1 MTLEEAIDESITKI
15 LEINPDLTYTEVYEL
30 CSDYLLKF
38 NKPTKEET
46 KIKSLKKYLSK
57 FFEIDLFADEEP
69 KLEDIQLSMSPLQS
83 IPKQYFQERS
93 WAKKDYIIK
102 IHHLDKQ
109 IWKTILFDDANLQLR
124 FGDEVALIWKN
135 GSWKSTLLKML
146 IWKEESWFWMIEIAD
161 WVKIW
166 YLSQDL
172 FWANDEHTVEEEM
185 RTCFPDIKL
194 AMERLEEI
202 EKLLSMSSW
211 VQEPHPAP
219 LLIGEGSHGVVGE
232 VSAQDSSSQAPQND
246 SLLSSW
252 TQWRILGEEKNIQDY
267 HSLLEEKEKLQ
278 DFLRK
283 ENGYQKR
290 WMQIEILKYFWFSKA
305 MLNFKIKQL
314 SWWEQTK
321 LQITRFLIQE
331 VDLLLLDEP
340 TNHLDIEWIFFLQ
353 RFCELW
359 WKTLIC
365 ISHDKKFLN
374 SCFNRVVEISQ
385 RKLHLYEWNYSDYL
399 RQKEKNLEIQH
410 KNYVAQQ
417 KYLQQQ
423 EKFIT
428 KFRYKSSKA
437 AQVQS
442 RIKMLDKLERVEA
455 PETESDPKKINFKL
469 SQRLPNLIMQIEWLI
484 VWYPWKE
491 LVTLPNKIEITKE
504 MHIWIIWK
512 NWIWKTTLIKTI
524 LWQLQPLHWS
534 VKVHPDLRIGSY
546 SQVFDDLHPN
556 DTVIEA
562 VMWVG
567 ISYQDARAFLWT
579 LKIDV
584 EKMDHKVSSLSWW
597 EMAKVAVTKM
607 LLQKPHIIIMDE
619 PTNHLDLGSKETI
632 KMMLE
637 WFNWV
642 TLIVSH
648 DRDFLEGTSNM
659 LWWIWDNRLTVFHDL
674 QRGFQELESSCRKW

>member
-1 MTLEEAIDESITKI
+1 MTLEEAIDQSITQI
-15 LEINPDLTYTEVYEL
+15 LELNPDLTYAEVYEL

-57 FFEIDLFADEEP
+57 FFELDLFANDEP
-69 KLEDIQLSMSPLQS
+69 KLEDIQPSISPLQS

-124 FGDEVALIWKN
+124 FGDEVAMIWKN
-135 GSWKSTLLKML
+135 GSGKSTLLKML
-146 IWKEESWFWMIEIAD
+146 IWKEESGFWMIEIAD
-161 WVKIW
+161 WVKIG

-185 RTCFPDIKL
+185 KTCFPDIKL

-202 EKLLSMSSW
+202 EKLLLDSDSD
-211 VQEPHPAP
+211 HHA
-219 LLIGEGSHGVVGE
+219 LI
-232 VSAQDSSSQAPQND
+232 
-246 SLLSSW
+246 
-252 TQWRILGEEKNIQDY
+252 EEQT
-267 HSLLEEKEKLQ
+267 KLQ
-278 DFLRK
+278 DQLRK

-305 MLNFKIKQL
+305 MLKFRINQL

-321 LQITRFLIQE
+321 LQIAKFLIQE

-469 SQRLPNLIMQIEWLI
+469 SQRLPNLIMQIEWLT

-512 NWIWKTTLIKTI
+512 NWIWKTTLVKTI
-524 LWQLQPLHWS
+524 LGQILPLHWS

-632 KMMLE
+632 KMMLQ
-637 WFNWV
+637 WFNGV

-648 DRDFLEGTSNM
+648 DRDFLEWTSNM
-659 LWWIWDNRLTVFHDL
+659 LWWIWDNRLAVFHDL
-674 QRGFQELESSCRKW
+674 QRGFQELESSCWKW

>member
-1 MTLEEAIDESITKI
+1 MTLEEAIDQSITQI
-15 LEINPDLTYTEVYEL
+15 LELNPDLTYTEVYQL

-57 FFEIDLFADEEP
+57 FFEIDLFVDDEL
-69 KLEDIQLSMSPLQS
+69 KLDDIQPSISPLQS

-124 FGDEVALIWKN
+124 FWDEVALIWKN
-135 GSWKSTLLKML
+135 GSWKSTFLKML
-146 IWKEESWFWMIEIAD
+146 IWKEESGFWMIEIAN

-202 EKLLSMSSW
+202 EKLLIDEQSD
-211 VQEPHPAP
+211 HHA
-219 LLIGEGSHGVVGE
+219 LI
-232 VSAQDSSSQAPQND
+232 
-246 SLLSSW
+246 
-252 TQWRILGEEKNIQDY
+252 EEKN
-267 HSLLEEKEKLQ
+267 KLQ
-278 DFLRK
+278 DSLRK
-283 ENGYQKR
+283 ENGYQKW
-290 WMQIEILKYFWFSKA
+290 WMQVEILKYFWFSKL
-305 MLNFKIKQL
+305 MLGFKIKQL

-321 LQITRFLIQE
+321 LQIAKFLIQE

-353 RFCELW
+353 RFCELR

-385 RKLHLYEWNYSDYL
+385 KKLHLYEWNYSDYL
-399 RQKEKNLEIQH
+399 RQKEKNIEIQH

-423 EKFIT
+423 EAFIT
-428 KFRYKSSKA
+428 KFRYKASKA

-442 RIKMLDKLERVEA
+442 RIKMLDRIEKIEA
-455 PETESDPKKINFKL
+455 PENEVTPKKINFKL
-469 SQRLPNLIMQIEWLI
+469 SQRLPNLIMQIEWLT

-504 MHIWIIWK
+504 MHIGIIGK

-524 LWQLQPLHWS
+524 LGQLSPLHWS
-534 VKVHPDLRIGSY
+534 IKIHPELRVWSY
-546 SQVFDDLHPN
+546 SQVFEDLHPT
-556 DTVIEA
+556 DTVIESI
-562 VMWVG
+562 MWTW
-567 ISYQDARAFLWT
+567 ISYQDARAFLWA
-579 LKIDV
+579 LQIDV
-584 EKMDHKVSSLSWW
+584 EKMNHKVSSLSWW
-597 EMAKVAVTKM
+597 EMAKVALTKM
-607 LLQKPHIIIMDE
+607 LLKKPHVIIMDE
-619 PTNHLDLGSKETI
+619 PTNHLDLWSKETI
-632 KMMLE
+632 KLMLQ
-637 WFNWV
+637 WFNGV

-648 DRDFLEGTSNM
+648 DRDFLEWTSNM
-659 LWWIWDNRLTVFHDL
+659 LWWIWNNRLTVFHDL
-674 QRGFQELESSCRKW
+674 QRWFQELESSCWKW

>member
-1 MTLEEAIDESITKI
+1 MTLEEAIDQSITQI
-15 LEINPDLTYTEVYEL
+15 LELNPDLTYAEFYQL

-38 NKPTKEET
+38 NKQTKEGRE
-46 KIKSLKKYLSK
+46 IKSLKKYLGK
-57 FFEIDLFADEEP
+57 FFEIDLFVDEEP
-69 KLEDIQLSMSPLQS
+69 KLEEIQPTMSPLQS

-135 GSWKSTLLKML
+135 WSGKSTLLKML
-146 IWKEESWFWMIEIAD
+146 IWKEESWFWMIEIANG
-161 WVKIW
+161 VKIW

-185 RTCFPDIKL
+185 KTCFPDIKL

-202 EKLLSMSSW
+202 EKLLS
-211 VQEPHPAP
+211 
-219 LLIGEGSHGVVGE
+219 
-232 VSAQDSSSQAPQND
+232 D
-246 SLLSSW
+246 
-252 TQWRILGEEKNIQDY
+252 EKSDH
-267 HSLLEEKEKLQ
+267 HSLIEEQHKLQ
-278 DFLRK
+278 DWLRK
-283 ENGYQKR
+283 ENGYQKW
-290 WMQIEILKYFWFSKA
+290 WMQIEILKYFWFSKP

-321 LQITRFLIQE
+321 LQIAKFLIQE

-385 RKLHLYEWNYSDYL
+385 KKLHLYEWNYSNYL
-399 RQKEKNLEIQH
+399 RQKEKNIEIQH

-455 PETESDPKKINFKL
+455 PEIESDPKKINFKL
-469 SQRLPNLIMQIEWLI
+469 SQRLPNLIMQIEWLT

-524 LWQLQPLHWS
+524 LGDLQPLHWS
-534 VKVHPDLRIGSY
+534 VKVHPDLRIWSY

-562 VMWVG
+562 VMWVW

-619 PTNHLDLGSKETI
+619 PTNHLDLWSKETI
-632 KMMLE
+632 KMMLQ
-637 WFNWV
+637 WFNGV
-642 TLIVSH
+642 TIIVSH
-648 DRDFLEGTSNM
+648 DRDFLEWTSNM
-659 LWWIWDNRLTVFHDL
+659 LWWIWNNRLTVFHDL
-674 QRGFQELESSCRKW
+674 QRWFQELENSCWKG

>member
-1 MTLEEAIDESITKI
+1 MTLEESIDQSITTI
-15 LEINPDLTYTEVYEL
+15 LELNPELTYAEVYEL
-30 CSDYLLKF
+30 CADYLLKF

-69 KLEDIQLSMSPLQS
+69 KLEDIQPSMSPLQS
-83 IPKQYFQERS
+83 IPKQYFQERVS
-93 WAKKDYIIK
+93 AKKDYIIK

-135 GSWKSTLLKML
+135 GSGKSTLLKML
-146 IWKEESWFWMIEIAD
+146 IWKEESGFWMIEIAD
-161 WVKIW
+161 WVKIG
-166 YLSQDL
+166 YLSQEL

-185 RTCFPDIKL
+185 KTCFPDIKL

-202 EKLLSMSSW
+202 EQLLMKEPPFDKGGAEWNEAEGYDNFWNIPPSS
-211 VQEPHPAP
+211 P
-219 LLIGEGSHGVVGE
+219 LVKGG
-232 VSAQDSSSQAPQND
+232 Q
-246 SLLSSW
+246 
-252 TQWRILGEEKNIQDY
+252 KDY
-267 HSLLEEKEKLQ
+267 HSLLEERERLQ

-321 LQITRFLIQE
+321 LQIAKFLIQE

-353 RFCELW
+353 RFCELRG
-359 WKTLIC
+359 KTLIC

-374 SCFNRVVEISQ
+374 SCFNRMVEISQ
-385 RKLHLYEWNYSDYL
+385 KKLHLYEWNYSDYL

-455 PETESDPKKINFKL
+455 PENESAPKKINFKL
-469 SQRLPNLIMQIEWLI
+469 SQRLPNLIMQIEWLT
-484 VWYPWKE
+484 VWYPGKE

-512 NWIWKTTLIKTI
+512 NWIWKTTLVKTI
-524 LWQLQPLHWS
+524 LGQISPLHWS
-534 VKVHPDLRIGSY
+534 VKIHPDLRIGSY

-562 VMWVG
+562 VMWVW

-584 EKMDHKVSSLSWW
+584 EKMDHKVSSLSWG

-632 KMMLE
+632 KMMLQ
-637 WFNWV
+637 WFNGV

-648 DRDFLEGTSNM
+648 DRDFLEWTSNM

-674 QRGFQELESSCRKW
+674 QRGFQELESSCRKG

>member
-1 MTLEEAIDESITKI
+1 MTLEEAIDQSITQI
-15 LEINPDLTYTEVYEL
+15 LELNPDLTYAEVYEL

-57 FFEIDLFADEEP
+57 FFELDLFANDKP
-69 KLEDIQLSMSPLQS
+69 KLEDIQPSISPLQS

-135 GSWKSTLLKML
+135 WSWKSTLLKML
-146 IWKEESWFWMIEIAD
+146 IWKEESGFWMIEIAD
-161 WVKIW
+161 WVKIG

-185 RTCFPDIKL
+185 KTCFPDIKL
-194 AMERLEEI
+194 AMERLDEI
-202 EKLLSMSSW
+202 GKLLLDSDSD
-211 VQEPHPAP
+211 HHA
-219 LLIGEGSHGVVGE
+219 LI
-232 VSAQDSSSQAPQND
+232 
-246 SLLSSW
+246 
-252 TQWRILGEEKNIQDY
+252 EEQT
-267 HSLLEEKEKLQ
+267 KLQ
-278 DFLRK
+278 DQLRK

-314 SWWEQTK
+314 SWGEQTK
-321 LQITRFLIQE
+321 LQIAKFLIQE

-469 SQRLPNLIMQIEWLI
+469 SQRLPNLIMQIEWLT

-637 WFNWV
+637 WFNGV

-648 DRDFLEGTSNM
+648 DRDFLEWTSNM
-659 LWWIWDNRLTVFHDL
+659 LWWIWDNRLAVFHDL
-674 QRGFQELESSCRKW
+674 QRGFQELESSCWKW

>member
-1 MTLEEAIDESITKI
+1 MTLEEVIDESITKI

-57 FFEIDLFADEEP
+57 FFEVDLFADDEP
-69 KLEDIQLSMSPLQS
+69 KFEDAQLSMSPLQS

-124 FGDEVALIWKN
+124 FWDEVALIWKN

-146 IWKEESWFWMIEIAD
+146 IWKEESWYWMIEIAKG
-161 WVKIW
+161 VKIW

-185 RTCFPDIKL
+185 KICFPDIKL

-202 EKLLSMSSW
+202 EKLLVDNESD
-211 VQEPHPAP
+211 HHA
-219 LLIGEGSHGVVGE
+219 LIEE
-232 VSAQDSSSQAPQND
+232 QA
-246 SLLSSW
+246 
-252 TQWRILGEEKNIQDY
+252 
-267 HSLLEEKEKLQ
+267 KLQ
-278 DFLRK
+278 DWLRK
-283 ENGYQKR
+283 ENGYQKW

-314 SWWEQTK
+314 SWGEQTK
-321 LQITRFLIQE
+321 LQIAKFLIQE

-385 RKLHLYEWNYSDYL
+385 KKLNLYEWNYSDYL
-399 RQKEKNLEIQH
+399 RQKEKNIEIQH

-423 EKFIT
+423 EAFIT
-428 KFRYKSSKA
+428 RFRYKASKA

-442 RIKMLDKLERVEA
+442 RIKMLDKLDRIEA
-455 PETESDPKKINFKL
+455 PENESAPKKINFKL
-469 SQRLPNLIMQIEWLI
+469 SQRLPNLIMQIEWLT
-484 VWYPWKE
+484 VWYSWKE

-524 LWQLQPLHWS
+524 LGELQPLHWS
-534 VKVHPDLRIGSY
+534 IKIHPEIRVWSY
-546 SQVFDDLHPN
+546 SQVFEDLHPT

-562 VMWVG
+562 IMWTW
-567 ISYQDARAFLWT
+567 ISYQDARGFLWA
-579 LKIDV
+579 LQIDV

-597 EMAKVAVTKM
+597 EMAKVALTKM
-607 LLQKPHIIIMDE
+607 LLQKPHVIIMDE
-619 PTNHLDLGSKETI
+619 PTNHLDLWSKETI
-632 KMMLE
+632 KMMLQ
-637 WFNWV
+637 WFNGV

-648 DRDFLEGTSNM
+648 DRDFLEWTSNM

-674 QRGFQELESSCRKW
+674 QRWFQELESSCWKW

>member
-1 MTLEEAIDESITKI
+1 MTLEEEIDESITKI
-15 LEINPDLTYTEVYEL
+15 LELNPDLTYTEVYEL

-57 FFEIDLFADEEP
+57 FFEIDLFANDEP
-69 KLEDIQLSMSPLQS
+69 KLEDIQPSLSPLQS

-124 FGDEVALIWKN
+124 FWDEVALIWKN

-146 IWKEESWFWMIEIAD
+146 IWKEESGFWMIEIAD
-161 WVKIW
+161 WVKIG

-185 RTCFPDIKL
+185 KTCFPDIRL

-202 EKLLSMSSW
+202 EKLL
-211 VQEPHPAP
+211 
-219 LLIGEGSHGVVGE
+219 IDGESDHHALME
-232 VSAQDSSSQAPQND
+232 EQN
-246 SLLSSW
+246 
-252 TQWRILGEEKNIQDY
+252 
-267 HSLLEEKEKLQ
+267 KLQ

-321 LQITRFLIQE
+321 LQIAKFMIQE

-442 RIKMLDKLERVEA
+442 RIKMLDRLERIEA

-469 SQRLPNLIMQIEWLI
+469 SQRLPNLIMQIEWLT

-524 LWQLQPLHWS
+524 LWQFQPLHWS
-534 VKVHPDLRIGSY
+534 IKVHPDLRIGSY

-562 VMWVG
+562 VMWVW

-648 DRDFLEGTSNM
+648 DRDFLEWTSNM

-674 QRGFQELESSCRKW
+674 QRGFQELESSCWKW

>member
-1 MTLEEAIDESITKI
+1 MTLEEVIDESITKI
-15 LEINPDLTYTEVYEL
+15 LELNPDLTYAEVYEL

-46 KIKSLKKYLSK
+46 KIKSLKKYLGK

-69 KLEDIQLSMSPLQS
+69 KLEDIQPSMSPLQS

-93 WAKKDYIIK
+93 RAKKDYIIK

-135 GSWKSTLLKML
+135 GSGKSTLLKML
-146 IWKEESWFWMIEIAD
+146 IWKEESGFWMIEIAD
-161 WVKIW
+161 WVRIG

-172 FWANDEHTVEEEM
+172 FRSNDEHTVEEEM
-185 RTCFPDIKL
+185 KTCFPDIKL
-194 AMERLEEI
+194 AMEKLEEI
-202 EKLLSMSSW
+202 EKLLIDGESD
-211 VQEPHPAP
+211 HHA
-219 LLIGEGSHGVVGE
+219 LIEE
-232 VSAQDSSSQAPQND
+232 QN
-246 SLLSSW
+246 
-252 TQWRILGEEKNIQDY
+252 
-267 HSLLEEKEKLQ
+267 KLQ

-283 ENGYQKR
+283 ENWYQKR

-321 LQITRFLIQE
+321 LQIAKFLIQE

-469 SQRLPNLIMQIEWLI
+469 SQRLPNLIMQIEWLT
-484 VWYPWKE
+484 VWYPGKE

-512 NWIWKTTLIKTI
+512 NWIWKTTLVKTI

-562 VMWVG
+562 VMWVW

-584 EKMDHKVSSLSWW
+584 EKMDHKVSSLSWG

-632 KMMLE
+632 KMMLQ

-648 DRDFLEGTSNM
+648 DRDFLEWTSNM

-674 QRGFQELESSCRKW
+674 QRGFQELESSCWKG

>member
-15 LEINPDLTYTEVYEL
+15 LELNPDLTYTEVYEL
-30 CSDYLLKF
+30 CSEYLLKF

-46 KIKSLKKYLSK
+46 KIKSLKKYLGK

-69 KLEDIQLSMSPLQS
+69 KLEDIQPSMSPLQS

-146 IWKEESWFWMIEIAD
+146 IWKEESWFWMIEIAN

-185 RTCFPDIKL
+185 KTCFPDIKL

-202 EKLLSMSSW
+202 EKLLTNGESD
-211 VQEPHPAP
+211 HHA
-219 LLIGEGSHGVVGE
+219 LIEE
-232 VSAQDSSSQAPQND
+232 QN
-246 SLLSSW
+246 
-252 TQWRILGEEKNIQDY
+252 
-267 HSLLEEKEKLQ
+267 KLQ
-278 DFLRK
+278 DWLRK

-305 MLNFKIKQL
+305 MLNFKVKQL

-321 LQITRFLIQE
+321 LQIAKFLIQE

-385 RKLHLYEWNYSDYL
+385 KKLHLYEWNYSDYL

-423 EKFIT
+423 EAFIT
-428 KFRYKSSKA
+428 KFRYKASKA

-442 RIKMLDKLERVEA
+442 RIKMLDKLDRVEA

-469 SQRLPNLIMQIEWLI
+469 SQRLPNLIMQIEWLT

-632 KMMLE
+632 KMMLQ
-637 WFNWV
+637 WFNGV

-648 DRDFLEGTSNM
+648 DRDFLEWTSNM
-659 LWWIWDNRLTVFHDL
+659 LRWIWNNRLTVFHDL
-674 QRGFQELESSCRKW
+674 QRWFQELESSCWKG

>member
-15 LEINPDLTYTEVYEL
+15 LELNPDLTYTEVYEL

-57 FFEIDLFADEEP
+57 FFEIDLFVDDEP
-69 KLEDIQLSMSPLQS
+69 KLEDVQPSISPLQS

-93 WAKKDYIIK
+93 RAKKDYIIK

-135 GSWKSTLLKML
+135 GSGKSTLLKML

-161 WVKIW
+161 WVKVW

-172 FWANDEHTVEEEM
+172 FRANDEHTVEKEM
-185 RTCFPDIKL
+185 KTCFPDIKL

-202 EKLLSMSSW
+202 EKLLVDGESD
-211 VQEPHPAP
+211 HHA
-219 LLIGEGSHGVVGE
+219 LI
-232 VSAQDSSSQAPQND
+232 
-246 SLLSSW
+246 
-252 TQWRILGEEKNIQDY
+252 EEQ
-267 HSLLEEKEKLQ
+267 SKLQ
-278 DFLRK
+278 DQLRK

-321 LQITRFLIQE
+321 LQIAKFLIQE

-385 RKLHLYEWNYSDYL
+385 KKLHLYEWNYSDYL

-417 KYLQQQ
+417 KYLKQQ
-423 EKFIT
+423 ETFIT
-428 KFRYKSSKA
+428 KFRYKASKA

-455 PETESDPKKINFKL
+455 PETESDPKKINFKI

-491 LVTLPNKIEITKE
+491 LVTLPNKLEITKE

-512 NWIWKTTLIKTI
+512 NWIWKTTLVKTI
-524 LWQLQPLHWS
+524 LWELQPLHWS

-556 DTVIEA
+556 DTVIDA

-584 EKMDHKVSSLSWW
+584 EKMDHKVSSLSWG

-632 KMMLE
+632 KMMLQ
-637 WFNWV
+637 WFNGV

-648 DRDFLEGTSNM
+648 DRDFLEWTSNM

-674 QRGFQELESSCRKW
+674 QRGFQELEASCWKG

>member
-15 LEINPDLTYTEVYEL
+15 LELNWDLTYAEVYEL
-30 CSDYLLKF
+30 CADYLLKF

-57 FFEIDLFADEEP
+57 FFEIDLFADDEP
-69 KLEDIQLSMSPLQS
+69 KLEDIQPNISPLQS
-83 IPKQYFQERS
+83 IPKQYFQERVS
-93 WAKKDYIIK
+93 AKKDYIIK

-135 GSWKSTLLKML
+135 GSWKSTFLKML
-146 IWKEESWFWMIEIAD
+146 IWKEEAGFWMIEIAD

-166 YLSQDL
+166 YLSQEL

-185 RTCFPDIKL
+185 KTCFPDIKL

-202 EKLLSMSSW
+202 EKLLMKEPPFDKGGAEWNEAEGYDNFWNISHSS
-211 VQEPHPAP
+211 P
-219 LLIGEGSHGVVGE
+219 LAKEG
-232 VSAQDSSSQAPQND
+232 Q
-246 SLLSSW
+246 
-252 TQWRILGEEKNIQDY
+252 KDY
-267 HSLLEEKEKLQ
+267 HSLLEEKEKIQ
-278 DFLRK
+278 DWLRK

-290 WMQIEILKYFWFSKA
+290 WMQIEILKYFWFSKS

-321 LQITRFLIQE
+321 LQIAKFLIQE

-385 RKLHLYEWNYSDYL
+385 KKLHLYEWNYSDYL
-399 RQKEKNLEIQH
+399 RQKEKNLEIQQ

-442 RIKMLDKLERVEA
+442 RIKMLDKLERIEA
-455 PETESDPKKINFKL
+455 PENESAPKKINFKL
-469 SQRLPNLIMQIEWLI
+469 SQRLPNLIMQIEWLT
-484 VWYPWKE
+484 VWYPWNQ

-524 LWQLQPLHWS
+524 LGQISPLHWS
-534 VKVHPDLRIGSY
+534 VKIHPELRVGSY

-556 DTVIEA
+556 DSVIDA
-562 VMWVG
+562 IMWTG
-567 ISYQDARAFLWT
+567 ISYQDARAFLWA
-579 LKIDV
+579 LQIDV

-597 EMAKVAVTKM
+597 EMAKVALTKM

-648 DRDFLEGTSNM
+648 DRDFLEWTSNM
-659 LWWIWDNRLTVFHDL
+659 IWWIWDNRLTVFHDL
-674 QRGFQELESSCRKW
+674 QRGFQELESSCWKG

>member
-15 LEINPDLTYTEVYEL
+15 LELNPDLTYAEVYEL
-30 CSDYLLKF
+30 CSEYLLKF

-46 KIKSLKKYLSK
+46 KIKSLKKYLGK

-69 KLEDIQLSMSPLQS
+69 KLEDIQPSMSPLQS

-93 WAKKDYIIK
+93 RAKKDYIIK

-135 GSWKSTLLKML
+135 GSGKSTLLKML
-146 IWKEESWFWMIEIAD
+146 IWKEESGFWMIEIAS

-185 RTCFPDIKL
+185 KTCFPDIKL

-202 EKLLSMSSW
+202 EKLLVDGESD
-211 VQEPHPAP
+211 HHA
-219 LLIGEGSHGVVGE
+219 LI
-232 VSAQDSSSQAPQND
+232 
-246 SLLSSW
+246 
-252 TQWRILGEEKNIQDY
+252 EEQ
-267 HSLLEEKEKLQ
+267 SKLQ
-278 DFLRK
+278 DRLRK

-321 LQITRFLIQE
+321 LQIAKFLIQE

-385 RKLHLYEWNYSDYL
+385 KKLHLYEWNYSDYL

-423 EKFIT
+423 EAFIT
-428 KFRYKSSKA
+428 KFRYKASKA

-442 RIKMLDKLERVEA
+442 RIKMLDKLDRVEA

-469 SQRLPNLIMQIEWLI
+469 SQRLPNLIMQIEWLT

-512 NWIWKTTLIKTI
+512 NWIWKTTLVKTI

-562 VMWVG
+562 VMWVW

-632 KMMLE
+632 KMMLQ
-637 WFNWV
+637 WFNGV

-648 DRDFLEGTSNM
+648 DRDFLEWTSNM
-659 LWWIWDNRLTVFHDL
+659 LWWIWNNRLTVFHDL
-674 QRGFQELESSCRKW
+674 QRWFQELESSCWKG

>member
-1 MTLEEAIDESITKI
+1 MTLEEVIDESITKI
-15 LEINPDLTYTEVYEL
+15 LELNPDLTYAEVYEL

-46 KIKSLKKYLSK
+46 KIKSLKKYLGK
-57 FFEIDLFADEEP
+57 FFEVDLFVDEEP
-69 KLEDIQLSMSPLQS
+69 KLEDIQPSMSPLQS

-135 GSWKSTLLKML
+135 GSGKSTLLKML
-146 IWKEESWFWMIEIAD
+146 IWKEESGFWMIEIAN

-185 RTCFPDIKL
+185 KTCFLDIKL

-202 EKLLSMSSW
+202 EKLLVDGESD
-211 VQEPHPAP
+211 HHA
-219 LLIGEGSHGVVGE
+219 LI
-232 VSAQDSSSQAPQND
+232 
-246 SLLSSW
+246 
-252 TQWRILGEEKNIQDY
+252 EEQT
-267 HSLLEEKEKLQ
+267 KLQ
-278 DFLRK
+278 DWLRK

-321 LQITRFLIQE
+321 LQIAKFLIQE

-385 RKLHLYEWNYSDYL
+385 KKLHLYEWNYSDYL
-399 RQKEKNLEIQH
+399 RQKEKNSEIQH

-423 EKFIT
+423 EAFIT
-428 KFRYKSSKA
+428 KFRYKASKA

-442 RIKMLDKLERVEA
+442 RIKMLDKLEKVEA

-469 SQRLPNLIMQIEWLI
+469 SQRLPNLIMQIEWLT

-534 VKVHPDLRIGSY
+534 VKVHTGLRIGSY

-562 VMWVG
+562 VMWVW

-632 KMMLE
+632 KMMLQ
-637 WFNWV
+637 WFNGV

-648 DRDFLEGTSNM
+648 DRDFLEWTSNM
-659 LWWIWDNRLTVFHDL
+659 LRWIWDNRLTVFHDL
-674 QRGFQELESSCRKW
+674 QRGFQELESSCWKG

>member
-15 LEINPDLTYTEVYEL
+15 LESNPELTYAEVYEL
-30 CSDYLLKF
+30 CADYLLKF

-57 FFEIDLFADEEP
+57 FFEIDLFADDEP
-69 KLEDIQLSMSPLQS
+69 KLEDIQPNISPLQS
-83 IPKQYFQERS
+83 IPKQYFQERVS
-93 WAKKDYIIK
+93 AKKDYIIK

-135 GSWKSTLLKML
+135 GSWKSTFLKML
-146 IWKEESWFWMIEIAD
+146 IWKEESGFWMIEIAD

-166 YLSQDL
+166 YLSQEL

-185 RTCFPDIKL
+185 KTCFPDIKL

-202 EKLLSMSSW
+202 ENILWQPLSPS
-211 VQEPHPAP
+211 
-219 LLIGEGSHGVVGE
+219 
-232 VSAQDSSSQAPQND
+232 DSSPNREQNFSPD
-246 SLLSSW
+246 RGS
-252 TQWRILGEEKNIQDY
+252 GEAEEVIAKDY
-267 HSLLEEKEKLQ
+267 HSLLEERDRIQ
-278 DFLRK
+278 DRLRK

-321 LQITRFLIQE
+321 LQIAKFLIQE

-353 RFCELW
+353 RFCELRG
-359 WKTLIC
+359 KTLIC

-385 RKLHLYEWNYSDYL
+385 KKLHFYEWNYSDYL

-455 PETESDPKKINFKL
+455 PENESAPKKINFKL
-469 SQRLPNLIMQIEWLI
+469 SQRLPNLIMQIEWLT
-484 VWYPWKE
+484 VWYPWNQ

-524 LWQLQPLHWS
+524 LGQISPLHWS
-534 VKVHPDLRIGSY
+534 VKIHPELRVGSY

-556 DTVIEA
+556 DSVIDA
-562 VMWVG
+562 IMWTG
-567 ISYQDARAFLWT
+567 ISYQDARAFLWA
-579 LKIDV
+579 LQIDV
-584 EKMDHKVSSLSWW
+584 EKMNHKVSSLSWW
-597 EMAKVAVTKM
+597 EMAKVALTKM

-637 WFNWV
+637 WFNGV

-648 DRDFLEGTSNM
+648 DRDFLEWTSNM
-659 LWWIWDNRLTVFHDL
+659 LWWIWDNHLTVFHDL
-674 QRGFQELESSCRKW
+674 HRWFQELESSCWKG

>member
-46 KIKSLKKYLSK
+46 KIKSLKKYLGK

-69 KLEDIQLSMSPLQS
+69 KLEDTQPSMSPLQS

-135 GSWKSTLLKML
+135 GSGKSTLLKML
-146 IWKEESWFWMIEIAD
+146 IWKEESGFWMIEIAD

-172 FWANDEHTVEEEM
+172 FRANDEHTVEEEM
-185 RTCFPDIKL
+185 KTCFPDIKL

-202 EKLLSMSSW
+202 EKLLIDGESD
-211 VQEPHPAP
+211 HHA
-219 LLIGEGSHGVVGE
+219 LIEE
-232 VSAQDSSSQAPQND
+232 QN
-246 SLLSSW
+246 
-252 TQWRILGEEKNIQDY
+252 
-267 HSLLEEKEKLQ
+267 KLQ

-321 LQITRFLIQE
+321 LQIAKFLIQE

-385 RKLHLYEWNYSDYL
+385 KKLHLYEWNYSDYL

-423 EKFIT
+423 EAFIS
-428 KFRYKSSKA
+428 KFRYKASKA

-442 RIKMLDKLERVEA
+442 RIKMLDKLDRVEA

-469 SQRLPNLIMQIEWLI
+469 SQRLPNLIMQIEWLT

-632 KMMLE
+632 KMMLQ
-637 WFNWV
+637 WFNGV

-648 DRDFLEGTSNM
+648 DRDFLEWTSNM
-659 LWWIWDNRLTVFHDL
+659 LRWIWNNRLTVFHDL
-674 QRGFQELESSCRKW
+674 QRWFQELESSCWKG

>member
-15 LEINPDLTYTEVYEL
+15 LELNPDLTYAEIYEL

-57 FFEIDLFADEEP
+57 FFEVDLFADEEP
-69 KLEDIQLSMSPLQS
+69 KLEDIQPSISPLQS

-93 WAKKDYIIK
+93 RAKKDYIIK

-135 GSWKSTLLKML
+135 GSGKSTFLKML
-146 IWKEESWFWMIEIAD
+146 IWKEESGFWMIEIANG
-161 WVKIW
+161 VKIW

-185 RTCFPDIKL
+185 KTCFPDIKL
-194 AMERLEEI
+194 AMERLDEI
-202 EKLLSMSSW
+202 EKLLTDEQSD
-211 VQEPHPAP
+211 HHA
-219 LLIGEGSHGVVGE
+219 LIEE
-232 VSAQDSSSQAPQND
+232 QN
-246 SLLSSW
+246 
-252 TQWRILGEEKNIQDY
+252 
-267 HSLLEEKEKLQ
+267 KLQ

-321 LQITRFLIQE
+321 LQIAKFLIQE

-353 RFCELW
+353 RFCELR

-385 RKLHLYEWNYSDYL
+385 KRLNLYEWNYSDYL
-399 RQKEKNLEIQH
+399 RQKEKNIEIQH

-423 EKFIT
+423 EAFIT
-428 KFRYKSSKA
+428 KFRYKASKA

-442 RIKMLDKLERVEA
+442 RIKMLDRIEKIEE
-455 PETESDPKKINFKL
+455 PENESAPKKINFKL
-469 SQRLPNLIMQIEWLI
+469 SQRLPNLIMQIEWLT

-504 MHIWIIWK
+504 MHIGIIGK

-524 LWQLQPLHWS
+524 LGQLQPLHWN
-534 VKVHPDLRIGSY
+534 VKVHPELRIGSY
-546 SQVFDDLHPN
+546 SQVFEDLHPT

-562 VMWVG
+562 IMWTW
-567 ISYQDARAFLWT
+567 ISYQDARAFLWA
-579 LKIDV
+579 LQIDV

-597 EMAKVAVTKM
+597 EMAKVALTKM
-607 LLQKPHIIIMDE
+607 LLQKPHIIVMDE
-619 PTNHLDLGSKETI
+619 PTNHLDLWSKETI
-632 KMMLE
+632 KMMLQ

-648 DRDFLEGTSNM
+648 DRDFLEWTSNM
-659 LWWIWDNRLTVFHDL
+659 IRWIWDKRLIVFHDL
-674 QRGFQELESSCRKW
+674 QRAFQELEASCWKW

>member
-1 MTLEEAIDESITKI
+1 MTLEEAIDQSITEI
-15 LEINPDLTYTEVYEL
+15 LKSNPDLTYAEVYEL

-69 KLEDIQLSMSPLQS
+69 KLEDIQPSMSPLQS

-93 WAKKDYIIK
+93 RAKKDYIIK

-109 IWKTILFDDANLQLR
+109 IWKTILFYDANLQLR

-135 GSWKSTLLKML
+135 WSWKSTLLKML
-146 IWKEESWFWMIEIAD
+146 IWKEESWYWMIEIAN

-172 FWANDEHTVEEEM
+172 YRSNDEHTVEEEM
-185 RTCFPDIKL
+185 KTCFPDIKL

-202 EKLLSMSSW
+202 DKLLKDNN
-211 VQEPHPAP
+211 VDHHT
-219 LLIGEGSHGVVGE
+219 LI
-232 VSAQDSSSQAPQND
+232 
-246 SLLSSW
+246 
-252 TQWRILGEEKNIQDY
+252 EEQT
-267 HSLLEEKEKLQ
+267 KLQ
-278 DFLRK
+278 DQLRK

-321 LQITRFLIQE
+321 LQIAKFLIQE

-385 RKLHLYEWNYSDYL
+385 RKLNLYEWNYSDYL
-399 RQKEKNLEIQH
+399 RQKEKNIEIQH

-423 EKFIT
+423 EAFIT
-428 KFRYKSSKA
+428 KFRYKASKA

-442 RIKMLDKLERVEA
+442 RIKMLDRIEKIEA
-455 PETESDPKKINFKL
+455 PENESAPKKINFKL
-469 SQRLPNLIMQIEWLI
+469 SQRLPNLIMQIEWLT

-524 LWQLQPLHWS
+524 LGELQPLHWS
-534 VKVHPDLRIGSY
+534 VKVHPELRIGSY
-546 SQVFDDLHPN
+546 SQVFEDLHPT

-562 VMWVG
+562 IMWTW
-567 ISYQDARAFLWT
+567 ISYQDARAFLWA
-579 LKIDV
+579 LQIDV

-597 EMAKVAVTKM
+597 EMAKVALTKM
-607 LLQKPHIIIMDE
+607 LLQRPHVIIMDE
-619 PTNHLDLGSKETI
+619 PTNHLDLWSKETI
-632 KMMLE
+632 KMMLQ
-637 WFNWV
+637 WFNGV

-648 DRDFLEGTSNM
+648 DRDFLEWTSNM
-659 LWWIWDNRLTVFHDL
+659 LRWIRDNRLTVFHDL
-674 QRGFQELESSCRKW
+674 QKWFQELENSCRKW

>member
-15 LEINPDLTYTEVYEL
+15 LELNPDLTYAEVYEL
-30 CSDYLLKF
+30 CSEYLLKF

-46 KIKSLKKYLSK
+46 KIKSLKKYLGK

-69 KLEDIQLSMSPLQS
+69 KLEDIQPSMSPLQS

-135 GSWKSTLLKML
+135 GSGKSTLLKML
-146 IWKEESWFWMIEIAD
+146 IWKEESGFWMIEIAS

-172 FWANDEHTVEEEM
+172 FRANDEHTVEEEM
-185 RTCFPDIKL
+185 KTCFPDIKL

-202 EKLLSMSSW
+202 EKLLIDGESD
-211 VQEPHPAP
+211 HHA
-219 LLIGEGSHGVVGE
+219 LI
-232 VSAQDSSSQAPQND
+232 
-246 SLLSSW
+246 
-252 TQWRILGEEKNIQDY
+252 EEQT
-267 HSLLEEKEKLQ
+267 KLQ
-278 DFLRK
+278 DRLRK

-321 LQITRFLIQE
+321 LQIAKFLIQE

-385 RKLHLYEWNYSDYL
+385 KKLHLYEWNYSDYL

-423 EKFIT
+423 EAFIT
-428 KFRYKSSKA
+428 KFRYKVSKA

-442 RIKMLDKLERVEA
+442 RIKMLDKLEKVEA

-469 SQRLPNLIMQIEWLI
+469 SQRLPNLIMQIEWLT

-524 LWQLQPLHWS
+524 LGELQPLHWS

-556 DTVIEA
+556 DTVIDA
-562 VMWVG
+562 VMWVW

-632 KMMLE
+632 KMMLQ
-637 WFNWV
+637 WFNGV

-648 DRDFLEGTSNM
+648 DRDFLEWTSNM
-659 LWWIWDNRLTVFHDL
+659 LRWIWNNRLTVFHDL
-674 QRGFQELESSCRKW
+674 QRWFQELESSCWKG

>member
-1 MTLEEAIDESITKI
+1 
-15 LEINPDLTYTEVYEL
+15 
-30 CSDYLLKF
+30 
-38 NKPTKEET
+38 
-46 KIKSLKKYLSK
+46 
-57 FFEIDLFADEEP
+57 
-69 KLEDIQLSMSPLQS
+69 MSPLQS

-124 FGDEVALIWKN
+124 FWDEVALIWKN
-135 GSWKSTLLKML
+135 GSWKSTLLRML
-146 IWKEESWFWMIEIAD
+146 IWKEESWYWMIEIAKG
-161 WVKIW
+161 VKIW

-185 RTCFPDIKL
+185 KSCFPDIKL

-202 EKLLSMSSW
+202 EKLLVDNESD
-211 VQEPHPAP
+211 HHA
-219 LLIGEGSHGVVGE
+219 LIEE
-232 VSAQDSSSQAPQND
+232 QA
-246 SLLSSW
+246 
-252 TQWRILGEEKNIQDY
+252 
-267 HSLLEEKEKLQ
+267 KLQ
-278 DFLRK
+278 DWLRK
-283 ENGYQKR
+283 ENGYQKW

-314 SWWEQTK
+314 SWGEQTK
-321 LQITRFLIQE
+321 LQIAKFLIQE

-385 RKLHLYEWNYSDYL
+385 KKLNLYEWNYSDYL
-399 RQKEKNLEIQH
+399 RQKEKNIEIQH

-423 EKFIT
+423 EAFIT
-428 KFRYKSSKA
+428 RFRYKASKA

-442 RIKMLDKLERVEA
+442 RIKMLDKLDRIEA
-455 PETESDPKKINFKL
+455 PENESAPKKINFKL
-469 SQRLPNLIMQIEWLI
+469 SQRLPNLIMQIEWLT
-484 VWYPWKE
+484 VWYSWKE

-524 LWQLQPLHWS
+524 LGELQPLHWS
-534 VKVHPDLRIGSY
+534 IKIHPEIRVWSY
-546 SQVFDDLHPN
+546 SQVFEDLHPT

-562 VMWVG
+562 IMWTW
-567 ISYQDARAFLWT
+567 ISYQDARGFLWA
-579 LKIDV
+579 LQIDV

-597 EMAKVAVTKM
+597 EMAKVALTKM
-607 LLQKPHIIIMDE
+607 LLQKPHVSIMDE
-619 PTNHLDLGSKETI
+619 PTNHLDLWSKETI
-632 KMMLE
+632 KMMLQ
-637 WFNWV
+637 WFNGV

-648 DRDFLEGTSNM
+648 DRDFLEWTSNM

-674 QRGFQELESSCRKW
+674 QRWFQELESSCWKW

>member
-1 MTLEEAIDESITKI
+1 MTLEEVIDQSITKI
-15 LEINPDLTYTEVYEL
+15 LEINPDLTYAEVYEL

-38 NKPTKEET
+38 NKPTKEGT

-57 FFEIDLFADEEP
+57 FFEIDLFAGEEP
-69 KLEDIQLSMSPLQS
+69 KFEDVQTSISPLQS

-109 IWKTILFDDANLQLR
+109 IGKTILFDDANLQLR

-135 GSWKSTLLKML
+135 GSGKSTLLKML
-146 IWKEESWFWMIEIAD
+146 IWKEESWYWMIEIAN
-161 WVKIW
+161 WVKIG

-172 FWANDEHTVEEEM
+172 FWANDEHTLEEEM
-185 RTCFPDIKL
+185 KTCFPDIKL

-202 EKLLSMSSW
+202 EKLLLDSASD
-211 VQEPHPAP
+211 HHA
-219 LLIGEGSHGVVGE
+219 LI
-232 VSAQDSSSQAPQND
+232 
-246 SLLSSW
+246 
-252 TQWRILGEEKNIQDY
+252 EE
-267 HSLLEEKEKLQ
+267 ETKLQ
-278 DFLRK
+278 GRLRK

-321 LQITRFLIQE
+321 LQIAKFLIQE

-385 RKLHLYEWNYSDYL
+385 KKLNLYEWNYSDYL
-399 RQKEKNLEIQH
+399 RQKEKNVEIQH

-423 EKFIT
+423 EAFIT
-428 KFRYKSSKA
+428 KFRYKASKA

-442 RIKMLDKLERVEA
+442 RIKMLDKLDRIEA
-455 PETESDPKKINFKL
+455 PENESAPKKINFKL
-469 SQRLPNLIMQIEWLI
+469 SQRLPNLIMQIEWLT

-524 LWQLQPLHWS
+524 LWEIQPLHWS
-534 VKVHPDLRIGSY
+534 IKIHPELRVWSY
-546 SQVFDDLHPN
+546 SQVFEDLHPT

-562 VMWVG
+562 IMWTW
-567 ISYQDARAFLWT
+567 ISYQDARAFLWA
-579 LKIDV
+579 LQIDV
-584 EKMDHKVSSLSWW
+584 EKMDHKVSSLSWG
-597 EMAKVAVTKM
+597 EMAKVALTKM
-607 LLQKPHIIIMDE
+607 LLKRPHVIIMDE
-619 PTNHLDLGSKETI
+619 PTNHLDLWSKETI
-632 KMMLE
+632 KMMLQ
-637 WFNWV
+637 WFNGV

-648 DRDFLEGTSNM
+648 DRDFLEWTSNM
-659 LWWIWDNRLTVFHDL
+659 LWWIWDNHLMVFHDL
-674 QRGFQELESSCRKW
+674 QRWFQELENSCWKW

>member
-1 MTLEEAIDESITKI
+1 MTLEEVIDESITKI
-15 LEINPDLTYTEVYEL
+15 LELNPDLTYAEVYEL

-46 KIKSLKKYLSK
+46 KIKSLKKYLGK
-57 FFEIDLFADEEP
+57 FFEIDLFADEEL
-69 KLEDIQLSMSPLQS
+69 KLEDIQPSMSPLQS

-93 WAKKDYIIK
+93 RAKKDYIIK

-124 FGDEVALIWKN
+124 FWDEVALIWKN

-146 IWKEESWFWMIEIAD
+146 IWKEESGFWMIEIAD

-172 FWANDEHTVEEEM
+172 FRANDEHTVEEEM
-185 RTCFPDIKL
+185 KTCFPDIKL
-194 AMERLEEI
+194 AMKRLEEI
-202 EKLLSMSSW
+202 EKLLTDGESDH
-211 VQEPHPAP
+211 QA
-219 LLIGEGSHGVVGE
+219 LIEE
-232 VSAQDSSSQAPQND
+232 QN
-246 SLLSSW
+246 
-252 TQWRILGEEKNIQDY
+252 
-267 HSLLEEKEKLQ
+267 KLQ

-321 LQITRFLIQE
+321 LQIAKFLIQE

-385 RKLHLYEWNYSDYL
+385 KKLHLYEWNYSDYL

-469 SQRLPNLIMQIEWLI
+469 SQRLPNLIMQIEWLT

-584 EKMDHKVSSLSWW
+584 EKMDHKVSSLSWG

-632 KMMLE
+632 KMMLQ

-648 DRDFLEGTSNM
+648 DRDFLEWTSNM

-674 QRGFQELESSCRKW
+674 QRGFQDLESSCWKG

>member
-1 MTLEEAIDESITKI
+1 MTLEDAIDQEITKI
-15 LEINPDLTYTEVYEL
+15 LEINPDLTYAEVYEL

-146 IWKEESWFWMIEIAD
+146 IRKEESGFWMIEIAD

-172 FWANDEHTVEEEM
+172 FRANDEHTVEEEM
-185 RTCFPDIKL
+185 KTCFPDIKL

-202 EKLLSMSSW
+202 EKLLLDSASDHH
-211 VQEPHPAP
+211 V
-219 LLIGEGSHGVVGE
+219 LIEE
-232 VSAQDSSSQAPQND
+232 QN
-246 SLLSSW
+246 
-252 TQWRILGEEKNIQDY
+252 R
-267 HSLLEEKEKLQ
+267 LQ
-278 DFLRK
+278 DRLRK
-283 ENGYQKR
+283 ENGYQKW

-314 SWWEQTK
+314 SWGEQTK
-321 LQITRFLIQE
+321 LQIAKFLIQE

-353 RFCELW
+353 HFCELW

-374 SCFNRVVEISQ
+374 SCFNRVVEISHK
-385 RKLHLYEWNYSDYL
+385 KLHLYEWNYSDYL
-399 RQKEKNLEIQH
+399 HQKEKKLGIQH

-455 PETESDPKKINFKL
+455 PEIESDPKKINFKL
-469 SQRLPNLIMQIEWLI
+469 SQRLPNLIMQIEWLT

-512 NWIWKTTLIKTI
+512 NWIWKTTLVKTI

-534 VKVHPDLRIGSY
+534 IKVHPDLHIGSY
-546 SQVFDDLHPN
+546 SQVFDDLHPD

-632 KMMLE
+632 KMMLQ

-648 DRDFLEGTSNM
+648 DRDFLEWTSNM
-659 LWWIWDNRLTVFHDL
+659 LWWIWNNRLTVFHDL

>member
-15 LEINPDLTYTEVYEL
+15 LELNPDLTYAEVYEL
-30 CSDYLLKF
+30 CSEYLLKF

-46 KIKSLKKYLSK
+46 KIKSLKKYLGK
-57 FFEIDLFADEEP
+57 FFEVDLFMDEES
-69 KLEDIQLSMSPLQS
+69 KLEDIQPNMSPLQS

-135 GSWKSTLLKML
+135 GSGKSTLLKML
-146 IWKEESWFWMIEIAD
+146 IWKEESGFWMIEIAS

-172 FWANDEHTVEEEM
+172 FRANDDHTVEEEM
-185 RTCFPDIKL
+185 KTCFPDIKL

-202 EKLLSMSSW
+202 ENLLVDGESD
-211 VQEPHPAP
+211 HHA
-219 LLIGEGSHGVVGE
+219 LI
-232 VSAQDSSSQAPQND
+232 
-246 SLLSSW
+246 
-252 TQWRILGEEKNIQDY
+252 EEQI
-267 HSLLEEKEKLQ
+267 KLQ
-278 DFLRK
+278 DWLRK

-290 WMQIEILKYFWFSKA
+290 WMQIEILKYFWFSKS
-305 MLNFKIKQL
+305 MLKFKIKQL

-321 LQITRFLIQE
+321 LQIAKFLIQE

-385 RKLHLYEWNYSDYL
+385 KKLHLYEWNYSDYL

-455 PETESDPKKINFKL
+455 PEVESDPKKINFKL
-469 SQRLPNLIMQIEWLI
+469 SQRLPNLIMQIEWLT

-512 NWIWKTTLIKTI
+512 NWIWKTTLVKTI
-524 LWQLQPLHWS
+524 LGQIAPLHWS
-534 VKVHPDLRIGSY
+534 IKVHPDLRIGSY
-546 SQVFDDLHPN
+546 SQVFDDLRPN

-584 EKMDHKVSSLSWW
+584 EKMNHKISSLSWW

-632 KMMLE
+632 KMMLA
-637 WFNWV
+637 WFNGV

-648 DRDFLEGTSNM
+648 DRDFLEWTSNM
-659 LWWIWDNRLTVFHDL
+659 LWWIWNNHLTVFHDL
-674 QRGFQELESSCRKW
+674 QRWFQELESSCWKW

>member
-1 MTLEEAIDESITKI
+1 MTLEEVIDESITKI
-15 LEINPDLTYTEVYEL
+15 LELNPDLTYTEVYEL

-46 KIKSLKKYLSK
+46 KIKSLKKYLGK

-69 KLEDIQLSMSPLQS
+69 KLEDIQPSISPLQS

-124 FGDEVALIWKN
+124 FWDEVALIWKN

-146 IWKEESWFWMIEIAD
+146 IGKEESWYGMIEID
-161 WVKIW
+161 KDVKIW

-172 FWANDEHTVEEEM
+172 FWANDEHTVEQEM
-185 RTCFPDIKL
+185 KTCFPDIKL

-202 EKLLSMSSW
+202 EKLLIDEKSD
-211 VQEPHPAP
+211 HHA
-219 LLIGEGSHGVVGE
+219 LIEE
-232 VSAQDSSSQAPQND
+232 QA
-246 SLLSSW
+246 
-252 TQWRILGEEKNIQDY
+252 
-267 HSLLEEKEKLQ
+267 KLQ
-278 DFLRK
+278 DWLRK
-283 ENGYQKR
+283 ENGYQKW

-321 LQITRFLIQE
+321 LQIAKFLIQE

-385 RKLHLYEWNYSDYL
+385 KKLNLYEWNYSDYL
-399 RQKEKNLEIQH
+399 RQKEKNVEIQH

-423 EKFIT
+423 EAFIT
-428 KFRYKSSKA
+428 KFRYKASKA

-442 RIKMLDKLERVEA
+442 RIKMLDKLDRIEA
-455 PETESDPKKINFKL
+455 PENESAPKKINFKL
-469 SQRLPNLIMQIEWLI
+469 SQRLPNLIMQIEWLT

-491 LVTLPNKIEITKE
+491 LVSLPNKIEITKE
-504 MHIWIIWK
+504 MHIGIIWK

-524 LWQLQPLHWS
+524 LGELQPLHWS
-534 VKVHPDLRIGSY
+534 VKVHPEIRVWSY
-546 SQVFDDLHPN
+546 SQVFEDLHPT
-556 DTVIEA
+556 DTIIEA
-562 VMWVG
+562 IMWTW
-567 ISYQDARAFLWT
+567 ISYQDARAFLWA
-579 LKIDV
+579 LQIDV

-597 EMAKVAVTKM
+597 EMAKVALTKM
-607 LLQKPHIIIMDE
+607 LLRRPHVIIMDE
-619 PTNHLDLGSKETI
+619 PTNHLDLWSKETI
-632 KMMLE
+632 KMMLQ

-648 DRDFLEGTSNM
+648 DRDFLEWTSNM
-659 LWWIWDNRLTVFHDL
+659 LWWIWDNHLTVFHDL
-674 QRGFQELESSCRKW
+674 QRGFQELEASCWKW

>member
-15 LEINPDLTYTEVYEL
+15 LELNPDLTYAEVYEL

-57 FFEIDLFADEEP
+57 FFEVDLFADEEP
-69 KLEDIQLSMSPLQS
+69 KLEDIQPSMSPLQS

-93 WAKKDYIIK
+93 RAKKDYIIK

-135 GSWKSTLLKML
+135 GSGKSTFLKML
-146 IWKEESWFWMIEIAD
+146 IWKEESGFWMIEIAN

-185 RTCFPDIKL
+185 KTCFPDIKL
-194 AMERLEEI
+194 AMERLDEI
-202 EKLLSMSSW
+202 EKLLVDEQSD
-211 VQEPHPAP
+211 HHA
-219 LLIGEGSHGVVGE
+219 LIEE
-232 VSAQDSSSQAPQND
+232 QN
-246 SLLSSW
+246 
-252 TQWRILGEEKNIQDY
+252 
-267 HSLLEEKEKLQ
+267 KLQ
-278 DFLRK
+278 DYLRK

-321 LQITRFLIQE
+321 LQIAKFLIQE

-385 RKLHLYEWNYSDYL
+385 KKLNLYEWNYSDYL
-399 RQKEKNLEIQH
+399 RQKEKNIEIQH

-423 EKFIT
+423 EAFIT
-428 KFRYKSSKA
+428 KFRYKASKA

-442 RIKMLDKLERVEA
+442 RIKMLDRIEKIEA
-455 PETESDPKKINFKL
+455 PENESTPKKINFKL
-469 SQRLPNLIMQIEWLI
+469 SQRLPNLIMQIEWLT

-504 MHIWIIWK
+504 MHIWIIGK

-524 LWQLQPLHWS
+524 LGQLQPLHWN
-534 VKVHPDLRIGSY
+534 VKVHQDLRIGSY
-546 SQVFDDLHPN
+546 SQVFEDLHPT

-562 VMWVG
+562 IMWTW
-567 ISYQDARAFLWT
+567 ISYQDARAFLWA
-579 LKIDV
+579 LQIDV

-597 EMAKVAVTKM
+597 EMAKVALTKM

-619 PTNHLDLGSKETI
+619 PTNHLDLWSKETI
-632 KMMLE
+632 KMMLQ
-637 WFNWV
+637 WFNGV

-648 DRDFLEGTSNM
+648 DRDFLEWTSNM
-659 LWWIWDNRLTVFHDL
+659 IWWIWDKRLTVFHDL
-674 QRGFQELESSCRKW
+674 QRAFQELEASCWKW

>member
-1 MTLEEAIDESITKI
+1 MTLEEVIDESITKI
-15 LEINPDLTYTEVYEL
+15 LEINPDLTYAGVYEL

-46 KIKSLKKYLSK
+46 KIKSLKKYLGK
-57 FFEIDLFADEEP
+57 FFEIDLFEDEEP
-69 KLEDIQLSMSPLQS
+69 KLEDIQPSISPLQS

-93 WAKKDYIIK
+93 RAKKDYIIK

-124 FGDEVALIWKN
+124 FWDEVALIWKN
-135 GSWKSTLLKML
+135 GSGKSTLLKML
-146 IWKEESWFWMIEIAD
+146 IWKEESWYGMIEIAN
-161 WVKIW
+161 WVKIG

-185 RTCFPDIKL
+185 KTCFPDIKL

-202 EKLLSMSSW
+202 EKLLLDSNSD
-211 VQEPHPAP
+211 HNA
-219 LLIGEGSHGVVGE
+219 LI
-232 VSAQDSSSQAPQND
+232 
-246 SLLSSW
+246 
-252 TQWRILGEEKNIQDY
+252 EE
-267 HSLLEEKEKLQ
+267 ETKLQ
-278 DFLRK
+278 EQLKK

-290 WMQIEILKYFWFSKA
+290 WMQIEMLKYFWFSKA

-321 LQITRFLIQE
+321 LQIAKFLIQE

-385 RKLHLYEWNYSDYL
+385 KKLNLYEWNYSDYL
-399 RQKEKNLEIQH
+399 RQKEKNVEIQH

-423 EKFIT
+423 EAFIT
-428 KFRYKSSKA
+428 KFRYKASKA

-442 RIKMLDKLERVEA
+442 RIKMLDKLDRVEA
-455 PETESDPKKINFKL
+455 PENESAPKKINFKL
-469 SQRLPNLIMQIEWLI
+469 SQRLPNLIMQLEWLT

-491 LVTLPNKIEITKE
+491 LVILPNKIEITKE

-524 LWQLQPLHWS
+524 LWALQPLHWS
-534 VKVHPDLRIGSY
+534 VKIHPELRVGSY
-546 SQVFDDLHPN
+546 SQVFEDLHPM

-562 VMWVG
+562 IMWTW
-567 ISYQDARAFLWT
+567 ISYQDARAFLWA
-579 LKIDV
+579 LQIDV

-597 EMAKVAVTKM
+597 EMAKVALTKM
-607 LLQKPHIIIMDE
+607 LLQRPHVIIMDE
-619 PTNHLDLGSKETI
+619 PTNHLDLWSKETI
-632 KMMLE
+632 KMMLQ
-637 WFNWV
+637 WFNGV

-648 DRDFLEGTSNM
+648 DRDFLEWTSNM
-659 LWWIWDNRLTVFHDL
+659 LWWIWDNHLTVFHDL
-674 QRGFQELESSCRKW
+674 QRWFQELESNCWKW

>member
-15 LEINPDLTYTEVYEL
+15 LELNPDLTYAEVYEL
-30 CSDYLLKF
+30 CSEYLLKF

-46 KIKSLKKYLSK
+46 KIKSLKKYLNK

-69 KLEDIQLSMSPLQS
+69 KLEDIQPSMSPLQS

-146 IWKEESWFWMIEIAD
+146 IWKEESGFWMIEIAD

-172 FWANDEHTVEEEM
+172 FRANDEHTVEEEM

-202 EKLLSMSSW
+202 EMLLTDEQSD
-211 VQEPHPAP
+211 H
-219 LLIGEGSHGVVGE
+219 
-232 VSAQDSSSQAPQND
+232 
-246 SLLSSW
+246 
-252 TQWRILGEEKNIQDY
+252 

-278 DFLRK
+278 DRLRK

-290 WMQIEILKYFWFSKA
+290 WMQIEILKYFWFSKT

-321 LQITRFLIQE
+321 LQIAKFLIQE

-374 SCFNRVVEISQ
+374 SCFNRVIEISQ
-385 RKLHLYEWNYSDYL
+385 KKLHLYEWNYSDYL

-428 KFRYKSSKA
+428 KFRYKASKA

-469 SQRLPNLIMQIEWLI
+469 SQRLPNLIMQIEWLT
-484 VWYPWKE
+484 VWYPWKK

-512 NWIWKTTLIKTI
+512 NWIWKTTLVKTI

-556 DTVIEA
+556 DTVIDA

-632 KMMLE
+632 KMMLQ
-637 WFNWV
+637 WFNGV

-648 DRDFLEGTSNM
+648 DRDFLEWTSNM
-659 LWWIWDNRLTVFHDL
+659 LRWIWNNRLTVFHDL
-674 QRGFQELESSCRKW
+674 QRWFQELESSCWKQ

>member
-15 LEINPDLTYTEVYEL
+15 LEINPDLTYAEVYEL

-46 KIKSLKKYLSK
+46 KIKSLKKYLGK

-69 KLEDIQLSMSPLQS
+69 KLEEVQPSISPLQS

-124 FGDEVALIWKN
+124 FGDEVVLIWKN
-135 GSWKSTLLKML
+135 GSGKSTLLKML
-146 IWKEESWFWMIEIAD
+146 IWKEESWFWMIEIAN
-161 WVKIW
+161 WVKMW

-172 FWANDEHTVEEEM
+172 YRANDEHTVEEEM
-185 RTCFPDIKL
+185 KTCFPDIAL
-194 AMERLEEI
+194 AMKRLEEI
-202 EKLLSMSSW
+202 E
-211 VQEPHPAP
+211 QELKDDLVDHNA
-219 LLIGEGSHGVVGE
+219 LIEE
-232 VSAQDSSSQAPQND
+232 QN
-246 SLLSSW
+246 
-252 TQWRILGEEKNIQDY
+252 R
-267 HSLLEEKEKLQ
+267 LQ
-278 DFLRK
+278 DQLRK
-283 ENGYQKR
+283 ENGYQKW
-290 WMQIEILKYFWFSKA
+290 WMQIEILKYFWFSEA

-321 LQITRFLIQE
+321 LQIAKFLIQE

-385 RKLHLYEWNYSDYL
+385 KKLNLYEWNYSDYL
-399 RQKEKNLEIQH
+399 RQKEKNVEIQH

-423 EKFIT
+423 ETFIT
-428 KFRYKSSKA
+428 KFRYKASKA

-442 RIKMLDKLERVEA
+442 RIKMLDKLERIEA
-455 PETESDPKKINFKL
+455 PENESAPKKINFKL
-469 SQRLPNLIMQIEWLI
+469 SQRLPNLIMQIEWLT

-512 NWIWKTTLIKTI
+512 NWVWKTTLIKTI
-524 LWQLQPLHWS
+524 LGQLQPLHWS
-534 VKVHPDLRIGSY
+534 VKIHPELRIWSY
-546 SQVFDDLHPN
+546 SQVFEDLHPT

-562 VMWVG
+562 IMWTW
-567 ISYQDARAFLWT
+567 ISYQDARAFLWA
-579 LKIDV
+579 LQIDV

-597 EMAKVAVTKM
+597 EMAKVALTKM
-607 LLQKPHIIIMDE
+607 LLQRPHVIIMDE
-619 PTNHLDLGSKETI
+619 PTNHLDLWSKETI
-632 KMMLE
+632 KMMLQ

-648 DRDFLEGTSNM
+648 DRDFLEWTSNM
-659 LWWIWDNRLTVFHDL
+659 LRWIWDSHLTVFHDL
-674 QRGFQELESSCRKW
+674 QRWFQELEASCWKW

>member
-1 MTLEEAIDESITKI
+1 MTLEEIIDESITKI
-15 LEINPDLTYTEVYEL
+15 LEINPDLTYAEVYEL

-57 FFEIDLFADEEP
+57 FFEIDLFDNEEP
-69 KLEDIQLSMSPLQS
+69 KLEDIQPSISPLLS

-93 WAKKDYIIK
+93 RAKKDYIIK

-135 GSWKSTLLKML
+135 GSGKSTLLKML
-146 IWKEESWFWMIEIAD
+146 IWKEESWYGMIEIANG
-161 WVKIW
+161 VKIW

-172 FWANDEHTVEEEM
+172 FWANDEHTVEKEM
-185 RTCFPDIKL
+185 KTCFPDIKL

-202 EKLLSMSSW
+202 EKLLLDSNSD
-211 VQEPHPAP
+211 HHA
-219 LLIGEGSHGVVGE
+219 LI
-232 VSAQDSSSQAPQND
+232 
-246 SLLSSW
+246 
-252 TQWRILGEEKNIQDY
+252 EEQT
-267 HSLLEEKEKLQ
+267 KLQ
-278 DFLRK
+278 DWLRK

-290 WMQIEILKYFWFSKA
+290 WMQVEILKYFWFSKA

-321 LQITRFLIQE
+321 LQIAKFLIQE

-365 ISHDKKFLN
+365 ISHDKKFLS

-385 RKLHLYEWNYSDYL
+385 KKLNLYEWNYSDYL
-399 RQKEKNLEIQH
+399 RQKERNVEIQH
-410 KNYVAQQ
+410 KNFVAQQ

-423 EKFIT
+423 EAFIT
-428 KFRYKSSKA
+428 KFRYKASKA

-442 RIKMLDKLERVEA
+442 RIKMLDKLDRIEA
-455 PETESDPKKINFKL
+455 PENESAPRKINFKL
-469 SQRLPNLIMQIEWLI
+469 SQRLPNLIMQIEWLT

-524 LWQLQPLHWS
+524 LWELQPLHWS
-534 VKVHPDLRIGSY
+534 VKIHPELRIGSY
-546 SQVFDDLHPN
+546 SQVFEDLHPM

-562 VMWVG
+562 IMWTW
-567 ISYQDARAFLWT
+567 ISYQDARAFLWA
-579 LKIDV
+579 LQIDV

-597 EMAKVAVTKM
+597 EMAKVALTKM
-607 LLQKPHIIIMDE
+607 LLQKPHVIIMDE
-619 PTNHLDLGSKETI
+619 PTNHLDLWSKETI
-632 KMMLE
+632 KMMLQ
-637 WFNWV
+637 WFNGV

-648 DRDFLEGTSNM
+648 DRDFLEWTSNM
-659 LWWIWDNRLTVFHDL
+659 LWWIWDNHLTVFHDL
-674 QRGFQELESSCRKW
+674 QRGFQELESSCWKG

>member
-1 MTLEEAIDESITKI
+1 MTLEDAIDQEITKI
-15 LEINPDLTYTEVYEL
+15 LEINPDLTYAEVYEL

-69 KLEDIQLSMSPLQS
+69 KLEDIQPSISPLQS

-93 WAKKDYIIK
+93 RAKKDYIIK

-146 IWKEESWFWMIEIAD
+146 IWKEESGFWMIEIAD

-172 FWANDEHTVEEEM
+172 FRANDKHTVEEEM
-185 RTCFPDIKL
+185 KTCFPDIKL

-202 EKLLSMSSW
+202 EKLLLDSASDHH
-211 VQEPHPAP
+211 V
-219 LLIGEGSHGVVGE
+219 LIEE
-232 VSAQDSSSQAPQND
+232 QN
-246 SLLSSW
+246 
-252 TQWRILGEEKNIQDY
+252 R
-267 HSLLEEKEKLQ
+267 LQ
-278 DFLRK
+278 DRLRK
-283 ENGYQKR
+283 ENGYQKW

-314 SWWEQTK
+314 SWGEQTK
-321 LQITRFLIQE
+321 LQIAKFLVQE

-353 RFCELW
+353 HFCELW

-374 SCFNRVVEISQ
+374 SCFNRVVEISHK
-385 RKLHLYEWNYSDYL
+385 KLHLYEWNYSDYL
-399 RQKEKNLEIQH
+399 HQKEKKLEIQH

-455 PETESDPKKINFKL
+455 PEIESDPKKINFKL
-469 SQRLPNLIMQIEWLI
+469 SQRLPNLIMQIEWLT
-484 VWYPWKE
+484 VWYPGKE

-512 NWIWKTTLIKTI
+512 NWIWKTTLVKTI

-562 VMWVG
+562 VMWVW

-632 KMMLE
+632 KMMLQ

-648 DRDFLEGTSNM
+648 DRDFLEWTSNM
-659 LWWIWDNRLTVFHDL
+659 LWWIWNNRLTVFHDL
-674 QRGFQELESSCRKW
+674 QGGFQELESSCRKW

>member
-15 LEINPDLTYTEVYEL
+15 LELNPDLTYAEVYEL

-57 FFEIDLFADEEP
+57 FFEVDLFADEEP
-69 KLEDIQLSMSPLQS
+69 KLEDIQPSMSPLQS

-135 GSWKSTLLKML
+135 GSGKSTLLKML
-146 IWKEESWFWMIEIAD
+146 IWKEESGFWMIQIAN

-185 RTCFPDIKL
+185 KTCFPDIKL
-194 AMERLEEI
+194 AMERLDEI
-202 EKLLSMSSW
+202 EKLLTDEQSD
-211 VQEPHPAP
+211 HHA
-219 LLIGEGSHGVVGE
+219 LIEE
-232 VSAQDSSSQAPQND
+232 QN
-246 SLLSSW
+246 
-252 TQWRILGEEKNIQDY
+252 
-267 HSLLEEKEKLQ
+267 KLQ

-321 LQITRFLIQE
+321 LQIAKFLIQE

-385 RKLHLYEWNYSDYL
+385 KKLHLYEWNYSDYL

-423 EKFIT
+423 EAFIT
-428 KFRYKSSKA
+428 KFRYKASKA

-442 RIKMLDKLERVEA
+442 RIKMLDRIEKIEA

-469 SQRLPNLIMQIEWLI
+469 SQRLPNLIMQIEGLT

-504 MHIWIIWK
+504 MHIGIIGK

-524 LWQLQPLHWS
+524 LGQLQPLHWS
-534 VKVHPDLRIGSY
+534 VKVHPDLRIWSY

-562 VMWVG
+562 VMWVW

-619 PTNHLDLGSKETI
+619 PTNHLDLWSKETI
-632 KMMLE
+632 KMMLQ
-637 WFNWV
+637 WFNGV

-648 DRDFLEGTSNM
+648 DRDFLEWTSNM
-659 LWWIWDNRLTVFHDL
+659 IWWIWDKRLTVFHDL
-674 QRGFQELESSCRKW
+674 QRWFQELESSCWKW

>member
-30 CSDYLLKF
+30 CSEYLLKF

-46 KIKSLKKYLSK
+46 KIKSLKKYLGK

-69 KLEDIQLSMSPLQS
+69 KLEDIQPSMSPLQS

-102 IHHLDKQ
+102 IHNLDKQ

-124 FGDEVALIWKN
+124 FWDEVALIWKN
-135 GSWKSTLLKML
+135 GSGKSTLLKML
-146 IWKEESWFWMIEIAD
+146 IWKEESWFWMIEIAN

-172 FWANDEHTVEEEM
+172 FRANDEHTVEEEM
-185 RTCFPDIKL
+185 KTCFPDIKL

-202 EKLLSMSSW
+202 EKLLTDGESD
-211 VQEPHPAP
+211 HHA
-219 LLIGEGSHGVVGE
+219 LI
-232 VSAQDSSSQAPQND
+232 
-246 SLLSSW
+246 
-252 TQWRILGEEKNIQDY
+252 EEQ
-267 HSLLEEKEKLQ
+267 SKLQ
-278 DFLRK
+278 DWLRK

-321 LQITRFLIQE
+321 LQIAKFLIQE

-385 RKLHLYEWNYSDYL
+385 KKLHLYEWNYSDYL

-423 EKFIT
+423 EAFIT
-428 KFRYKSSKA
+428 KFRYKASKA

-442 RIKMLDKLERVEA
+442 RIKMLDKIEKIEA

-469 SQRLPNLIMQIEWLI
+469 SQRLPNLIMQIEWLT

-562 VMWVG
+562 VMWVW

-632 KMMLE
+632 KMMLQ
-637 WFNWV
+637 WFNGV

-648 DRDFLEGTSNM
+648 DRDFLEWTSNM
-659 LWWIWDNRLTVFHDL
+659 LWWIWNNRLTVFHDL
-674 QRGFQELESSCRKW
+674 QRGFQELESSCRKG

>member
-1 MTLEEAIDESITKI
+1 MTLEEAIDQSITQI
-15 LEINPDLTYTEVYEL
+15 LELNPDLTYAEVYEL

-57 FFEIDLFADEEP
+57 FFELDLFANDEP
-69 KLEDIQLSMSPLQS
+69 KLEDIQPSISPLQS

-124 FGDEVALIWKN
+124 FGDEVAMIWKN
-135 GSWKSTLLKML
+135 GSGKSTLLKML
-146 IWKEESWFWMIEIAD
+146 IWKEESGFWMIEIAD
-161 WVKIW
+161 WVKIG

-185 RTCFPDIKL
+185 KTCFPDIKL
-194 AMERLEEI
+194 AMERLDEI
-202 EKLLSMSSW
+202 GKLLLDSDSD
-211 VQEPHPAP
+211 HHA
-219 LLIGEGSHGVVGE
+219 LI
-232 VSAQDSSSQAPQND
+232 
-246 SLLSSW
+246 
-252 TQWRILGEEKNIQDY
+252 EEQT
-267 HSLLEEKEKLQ
+267 KLQ
-278 DFLRK
+278 DQLRK

-321 LQITRFLIQE
+321 LQIAKFLIQE

-385 RKLHLYEWNYSDYL
+385 KKLHLYEWNYSDYL

-455 PETESDPKKINFKL
+455 PEAESDPKKINFKL
-469 SQRLPNLIMQIEWLI
+469 SQRLPNLIMQIEWLT

-512 NWIWKTTLIKTI
+512 NWIWKTTLVKTI
-524 LWQLQPLHWS
+524 LGQISPLHWS
-534 VKVHPDLRIGSY
+534 IKVHPDLHIGSY

-584 EKMDHKVSSLSWW
+584 EKMDHKVSSLSWG

-637 WFNWV
+637 WFNGV

-648 DRDFLEGTSNM
+648 DRDFLEWTSNM

-674 QRGFQELESSCRKW
+674 QRGFQELESSCWKW

>member
-1 MTLEEAIDESITKI
+1 MTLEEVIDQSITQI
-15 LEINPDLTYTEVYEL
+15 LELNPDLTYAEVYEL

-46 KIKSLKKYLSK
+46 KIKSLKKYLGK
-57 FFEIDLFADEEP
+57 FFEIDLFVADEL
-69 KLEDIQLSMSPLQS
+69 KLEEIQPSMSPLQS

-93 WAKKDYIIK
+93 RAKKDYIIK

-135 GSWKSTLLKML
+135 WSGKSTFLKML
-146 IWKEESWFWMIEIAD
+146 IWKEESWFWMIEIAN

-172 FWANDEHTVEEEM
+172 FWANDEHTVEDEM
-185 RTCFPDIKL
+185 KTCFPDIKL

-202 EKLLSMSSW
+202 D
-211 VQEPHPAP
+211 Q
-219 LLIGEGSHGVVGE
+219 LLIDGKSDHH
-232 VSAQDSSSQAPQND
+232 A
-246 SLLSSW
+246 L
-252 TQWRILGEEKNIQDY
+252 IEEQQ
-267 HSLLEEKEKLQ
+267 KLQ
-278 DFLRK
+278 DWLRK

-305 MLNFKIKQL
+305 MFNFKIKQL

-321 LQITRFLIQE
+321 LQIAKFLIQE

-399 RQKEKNLEIQH
+399 RQKEKNIEIQH
-410 KNYVAQQ
+410 RSYVAQQ

-455 PETESDPKKINFKL
+455 PEKESDPKKINFKL
-469 SQRLPNLIMQIEWLI
+469 SQRLPNLIMQIEWLT

-524 LWQLQPLHWS
+524 LGELQPLHWS
-534 VKVHPDLRIGSY
+534 VKIHPDLRIWSY

-562 VMWVG
+562 VMWIW

-619 PTNHLDLGSKETI
+619 PTNHLDLWSKETI
-632 KMMLE
+632 KMMLQ
-637 WFNWV
+637 WFNGV

-648 DRDFLEGTSNM
+648 DRDFLEWTSNM
-659 LWWIWDNRLTVFHDL
+659 LWWIWNNCLTVFHDL
-674 QRGFQELESSCRKW
+674 QRWFQELESSCWK

>member
-15 LEINPDLTYTEVYEL
+15 LELNPDLTYAEVYEL

-46 KIKSLKKYLSK
+46 KIKSLKKYLGK

-69 KLEDIQLSMSPLQS
+69 KLEDIQPSMSPLQS

-93 WAKKDYIIK
+93 RAKKDYIIK

-135 GSWKSTLLKML
+135 GSGKSTLLKML
-146 IWKEESWFWMIEIAD
+146 IWKEESGFWMIEIAD

-185 RTCFPDIKL
+185 KTCFPDIKL

-202 EKLLSMSSW
+202 EKLLNSNCPPFWKEEDHEVVEDFKILSPSDSSPNRE
-211 VQEPHPAP
+211 QNFSP
-219 LLIGEGSHGVVGE
+219 LWGGVSQSDEGVV
-232 VSAQDSSSQAPQND
+232 
-246 SLLSSW
+246 
-252 TQWRILGEEKNIQDY
+252 IQKDY
-267 HSLLEEKEKLQ
+267 HSLLEERDRIQEW
-278 DFLRK
+278 LRK

-290 WMQIEILKYFWFSKA
+290 WMQIEILKYFWFSKS

-321 LQITRFLIQE
+321 LQIAKFLIQE

-385 RKLHLYEWNYSDYL
+385 KKLHLYEWNYSDYL
-399 RQKEKNLEIQH
+399 HQKEKNLEIQH

-455 PETESDPKKINFKL
+455 PETESDPKKINFRL
-469 SQRLPNLIMQIEWLI
+469 SQRLPNLIMQIEWLT

-524 LWQLQPLHWS
+524 LGELQPLHWS

-556 DTVIEA
+556 DTVIDA
-562 VMWVG
+562 VMWVW

-632 KMMLE
+632 KMMLQ
-637 WFNWV
+637 WFNGV

-648 DRDFLEGTSNM
+648 DRDFLEWTSNM
-659 LWWIWDNRLTVFHDL
+659 LRWIWNNRLTVFHDL
-674 QRGFQELESSCRKW
+674 QRWFQELESSCWKG

>member
-15 LEINPDLTYTEVYEL
+15 LELNPDLTYAEVYEL
-30 CSDYLLKF
+30 CSEYLLKF

-46 KIKSLKKYLSK
+46 KIKSLKKYLGK

-69 KLEDIQLSMSPLQS
+69 KLEEIQPSMSPLQS

-124 FGDEVALIWKN
+124 FWDEVALIWKN
-135 GSWKSTLLKML
+135 GSGKSTLLKML
-146 IWKEESWFWMIEIAD
+146 IWKEESGFWMIEIAN
-161 WVKIW
+161 WVKIG

-172 FWANDEHTVEEEM
+172 FRANDEHTVEEEM
-185 RTCFPDIKL
+185 KTCFPDIKL

-202 EKLLSMSSW
+202 EKLLTD
-211 VQEPHPAP
+211 
-219 LLIGEGSHGVVGE
+219 EGSEYH
-232 VSAQDSSSQAPQND
+232 A
-246 SLLSSW
+246 L
-252 TQWRILGEEKNIQDY
+252 IEEQT
-267 HSLLEEKEKLQ
+267 KLQ
-278 DFLRK
+278 DWLRK

-321 LQITRFLIQE
+321 LQIAKFLIQE

-385 RKLHLYEWNYSDYL
+385 KKLHLYEWNYSDYL
-399 RQKEKNLEIQH
+399 RQKEKNIESQH

-417 KYLQQQ
+417 KYLKQQ
-423 EKFIT
+423 EAFIT
-428 KFRYKSSKA
+428 KFRYKASKA

-442 RIKMLDKLERVEA
+442 RIKMLDKLEKVEA

-469 SQRLPNLIMQIEWLI
+469 SQRLPNLIMQIEWLT

-524 LWQLQPLHWS
+524 LWDLQPLHWS

-556 DTVIEA
+556 DTVIDA

-632 KMMLE
+632 KMMLQ
-637 WFNWV
+637 WFNGV

-648 DRDFLEGTSNM
+648 DRDFLEWTSNM
-659 LWWIWDNRLTVFHDL
+659 LWWIWNNRLTVFHDL
-674 QRGFQELESSCRKW
+674 QRGFQELESSCRKG

>member
-1 MTLEEAIDESITKI
+1 MTLEEAIDQSITQI
-15 LEINPDLTYTEVYEL
+15 LELNPDLTYAEVYEL

-57 FFEIDLFADEEP
+57 FFELDLFANDEP
-69 KLEDIQLSMSPLQS
+69 KLEDIQPSISPLQS

-124 FGDEVALIWKN
+124 FGDEVAMIWKN
-135 GSWKSTLLKML
+135 GSGKSTLLKML
-146 IWKEESWFWMIEIAD
+146 IWKEESGFWMIEIAD
-161 WVKIW
+161 WVKIG

-172 FWANDEHTVEEEM
+172 FWANDDHTVEEEM
-185 RTCFPDIKL
+185 KTCFPDIKL
-194 AMERLEEI
+194 AMERLDEI
-202 EKLLSMSSW
+202 GKLLLDSDSD
-211 VQEPHPAP
+211 HHA
-219 LLIGEGSHGVVGE
+219 LI
-232 VSAQDSSSQAPQND
+232 
-246 SLLSSW
+246 
-252 TQWRILGEEKNIQDY
+252 EEQT
-267 HSLLEEKEKLQ
+267 KLQ
-278 DFLRK
+278 DQLRK

-321 LQITRFLIQE
+321 LQIAKFLVQE

-469 SQRLPNLIMQIEWLI
+469 SQRLPNLIMQIEWLT

-534 VKVHPDLRIGSY
+534 VRVHPDLRIGSY

-562 VMWVG
+562 VMWVW

-637 WFNWV
+637 WFNGV

-648 DRDFLEGTSNM
+648 DRDFLEWTSNM

-674 QRGFQELESSCRKW
+674 QRGFQELESSCWKW

>member
-15 LEINPDLTYTEVYEL
+15 LELNPDLTYAEVYEL

-57 FFEIDLFADEEP
+57 FFEIDLLVSEEL
-69 KLEDIQLSMSPLQS
+69 KFEDIQPSISPLQS

-135 GSWKSTLLKML
+135 GSGKSTLLKML

-172 FWANDEHTVEEEM
+172 FRANDEHTVEEEM
-185 RTCFPDIKL
+185 KTCFPNIKL

-202 EKLLSMSSW
+202 EKLL
-211 VQEPHPAP
+211 
-219 LLIGEGSHGVVGE
+219 L
-232 VSAQDSSSQAPQND
+232 DSES
-246 SLLSSW
+246 
-252 TQWRILGEEKNIQDY
+252 DY
-267 HSLLEEKEKLQ
+267 HVLIEEKERLQ
-278 DFLRK
+278 DRLRK

-321 LQITRFLIQE
+321 LQIAKFLIQE

-469 SQRLPNLIMQIEWLI
+469 SQRLPNLIMQIEWLT
-484 VWYPWKE
+484 VWYPGKE

-512 NWIWKTTLIKTI
+512 NWIWKTTLVKTI

-562 VMWVG
+562 VMWVW

-632 KMMLE
+632 KMMLQ

-648 DRDFLEGTSNM
+648 DRDFLEWTSNM

-674 QRGFQELESSCRKW
+674 QRWFQELESSCWKG